1 MKGSTIPLLFAGVTL
16 TAAYPITGD
25 VVNCRSGPG
34 TSYSVVKQ
42 YTQGQ
47 DVTITCQTEGTN
59 VNGVTIWDK
68 TADGNCYVSDY
79 YVQTGVNGYVTE
91 RCSGACTAPK
101 SNQATVDLIAEFE
114 GFEPNVCMSSWFD
127 LAVIFKH
134 SDMRGQTSILLEIQP
149 SAMATSVSKLAA
161 LRCRI
166 QSRSPRLMRFEQ
178 CITAMITGATL
189 NLNQYGA
196 LISWSFNMGCGAA
209 QTSTLVARLNKGENV
224 NTVLAQEL
232 PRWVYGGGVVLPGLV
247 RRRNAEVALAQ
258 TAGSGPALPVQC

>member
-1 MKGSTIPLLFAGVTL
+1 MKGSTLPLLVAGLTV

-34 TSYSVVKQ
+34 TGYSVVKQ
-42 YTQGQ
+42 YSQGQ

-79 YVQTGVNGYVTE
+79 YVQTGVNGYVTG

-114 GFEPNVCMSSWFD
+114 GFEPNVYIDPTGNPTVGYGHLCQRAGCAEVPYPIPLSQAD
-127 LAVIFKH
+127 GKRLLA
-134 SDMRGQTSILLEIQP
+134 SDM
-149 SAMATSVSKLAA
+149 A
-161 LRCRI
+161 
-166 QSRSPRLMRFEQ
+166 RFEQ
-178 CITAMITGATL
+178 CITTMITGATL

-209 QTSTLVARLNKGENV
+209 QTSTLVARLNRGEIV
-224 NTVLAQEL
+224 NTVLAEEL

-247 RRRNAEVALAQ
+247 RRRNAEVALAR

>member
-1 MKGSTIPLLFAGVTL
+1 MRSTSFSLLIAGVT
-16 TAAYPITGD
+16 AKASAYLITGD

-79 YVQTGVNGYVTE
+79 YVQTGSDGYVTG
-91 RCSGACTAPK
+91 RCGTSSCPAPK

-114 GFEPNVCMSSWFD
+114 GFEPNVYIDPTGNPTIGYGHLCQRAGCSEVPYPIPLSQAD
-127 LAVIFKH
+127 GKRLLA
-134 SDMRGQTSILLEIQP
+134 SDM
-149 SAMATSVSKLAA
+149 A
-161 LRCRI
+161 
-166 QSRSPRLMRFEQ
+166 RFEQ

-209 QTSTLVARLNKGENV
+209 QTSTLVARLNGGGNV
-224 NTVLAQEL
+224 NTVLSEEL

-247 RRRNAEVALAQ
+247 RRRNAEVALSQ

>member
-1 MKGSTIPLLFAGVTL
+1 MKRVIFTSLISAVAVTVS
-16 TAAYPITGD
+16 AYPITGD

-34 TSYSVVKQ
+34 TSFSVVKQ

-47 DVTITCQTEGTN
+47 DVSITCQTEGSN
-59 VNGVTIWDK
+59 VNGNTIWDK

-79 YVQTGVNGYVTE
+79 YVQTGVNGYVTGKCGTSS
-91 RCSGACTAPK
+91 CSAPK

-114 GFEPNVCMSSWFD
+114 GFEPNVYIDPTGNPTVGYGHLCQKAGCSEVPYPIPLSVANGKKL
-127 LAVIFKH
+127 LA
-134 SDMRGQTSILLEIQP
+134 SDM
-149 SAMATSVSKLAA
+149 A
-161 LRCRI
+161 
-166 QSRSPRLMRFEQ
+166 RFEQ
-178 CITAMITGATL
+178 CITTMITGATL

-209 QTSTLVARLNKGENV
+209 QTSTLVARLNRGENV
-224 NTVLAQEL
+224 NTVLSEEL

-247 RRRNAEVALAQ
+247 RRRNAEVALAR